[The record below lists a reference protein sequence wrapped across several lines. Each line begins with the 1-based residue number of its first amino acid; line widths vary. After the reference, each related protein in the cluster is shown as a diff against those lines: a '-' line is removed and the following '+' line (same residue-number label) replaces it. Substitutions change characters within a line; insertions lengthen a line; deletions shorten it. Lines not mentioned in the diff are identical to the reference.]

1 MLQINQLNRREFHL
15 LVLNAVLREPSIE
28 KLAKHLER
36 DELELLDLV
45 KDIQKAIVET
55 FKLGMSEERLYHAIK
70 KEHINRV
77 KRDEEREEALKK
89 LRFKDWRQKN
99 KLP

>member
-1 MLQINQLNRREFHL
+1 MKQLNQLNKRDFHL
-15 LVLNAVLREPSIE
+15 LVLNAVLRQPSIE
-28 KLAKHLER
+28 KIAEVLER

-55 FKLGMSEERLYHAIK
+55 FKLGMSEDRLYTAIK
-70 KEHINRV
+70 REHINRI

-89 LRFKDWRQKN
+89 LRFKEWQQKR